1 MYDCIIYIYIT
12 FQLMKL
18 VIRVTPYS
26 TEFKNV
32 WTILRL
38 PTIISLY
45 SAYFSI
51 GTPLFL
57 PLPLLPL
64 SFLLLRL
71 EKGRC
76 EEIERR

>member
-1 MYDCIIYIYIT
+1 
-12 FQLMKL
+12 MKL
-18 VIRVTPYS
+18 VIRVTPFS

-32 WTILRL
+32 WTIFRL
-38 PTIISLY
+38 PRMTSLY
-45 SAYFSI
+45 RAYFSAR
-51 GTPLFL
+51 TPLSL

>member
-1 MYDCIIYIYIT
+1 
-12 FQLMKL
+12 MKL
-18 VIRVTPYS
+18 VISVTPYS

-38 PTIISLY
+38 PRMTSLY
-45 SAYFSI
+45 SVYFSI
-51 GTPLFL
+51 GTPLSL

-64 SFLLLRL
+64 SLLLLRL

-76 EEIERR
+76 E